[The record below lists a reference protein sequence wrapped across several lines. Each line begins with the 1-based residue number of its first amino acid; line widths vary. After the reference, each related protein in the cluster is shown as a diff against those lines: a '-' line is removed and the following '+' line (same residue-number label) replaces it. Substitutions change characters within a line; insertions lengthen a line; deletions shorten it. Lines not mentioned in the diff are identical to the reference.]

1 MCIFKMLLS
10 HNTCPFMNGDREGV
24 DEEGV
29 VGSQGERT
37 GGEVGGKA
45 LVGM

>member
-1 MCIFKMLLS
+1 MLLS

-29 VGSQGERT
+29 DGSQGERT
-37 GGEVGGKA
+37 GEVGGKT